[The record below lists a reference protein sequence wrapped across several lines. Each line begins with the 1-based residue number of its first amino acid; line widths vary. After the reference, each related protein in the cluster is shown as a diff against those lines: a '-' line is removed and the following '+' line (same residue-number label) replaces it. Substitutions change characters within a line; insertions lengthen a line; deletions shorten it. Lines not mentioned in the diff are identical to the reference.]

1 MTTATGNK
9 TTGGTTTATR
19 GTTTGDTMTATG
31 GTAMQHNDGDVQHDN
46 SDGRLIAIHRYC
58 VEVVT
63 IDRGC
68 IDFKKKKK
76 TQFFF

>member
-1 MTTATGNK
+1 
-9 TTGGTTTATR
+9 
-19 GTTTGDTMTATG
+19 MTATG

-68 IDFKKKKK
+68 IDLKKKKK
-76 TQFFF
+76 NSIFFLSTDLIDMRILSYNHLVHI